1 MQNAYARGSGVNG
14 ARKLYLCLHMGYAKE
29 RGKLEKLS
37 TKVSGLKNYDDK
49 SLTII
54 TDIFEQYS
62 HTVRILK
69 NKNPDAF
76 NELYQNE
83 LQQVKLVKKSLKL
96 SEEADRP
103 DNFIRYRDSLL
114 AALNSAIAVTKE
126 TA

>member
-1 MQNAYARGSGVNG
+1 
-14 ARKLYLCLHMGYAKE
+14 MGYAKE

-62 HTVRILK
+62 HNVRILK
-69 NKNPDAF
+69 NKNPEAF

-96 SEEADRP
+96 SDEADRP
-103 DNFIRYRDSLL
+103 DSFIRYRDSLL
-114 AALNSAIAVTKE
+114 ATLNSAITLTKE

>member
-1 MQNAYARGSGVNG
+1 
-14 ARKLYLCLHMGYAKE
+14 MGYAKE

-49 SLTII
+49 SLAII

-62 HTVRILK
+62 HSIRILK

-76 NELYQNE
+76 TGLYENELE
-83 LQQVKLVKKSLKL
+83 QVKVAKRAIKT
-96 SEEADRP
+96 SEEANRQDS
-103 DNFIRYRDSLL
+103 FVKYRDVLVG
-114 AALNSAIAVTKE
+114 ALESSIKVTKE